1 MDYFLKYIF
10 NYEFEDVLKLS
21 DDTQK
26 VLLECALN
34 GRDISYRK
42 FFKQCIEANVSLAD
56 NPNCIDFYKLFDSEY
71 DGQDDY
77 AEDFIKL
84 FGNSGKVFNLVMNEL
99 MEREDII
106 LICQFLNNGNLQP
119 SAEIADLLL
128 DLAED
133 YYEND
138 RLSLFDT
145 LYKDLFKKSA
155 DILINAGYITEDDL
169 SGEVWK
175 HCFDIED

>member
-42 FFKQCIEANVSLAD
+42 FFKQCINANKSLAD

-84 FGNSGKVFNLVMNEL
+84 FGNSGKVFNLVMNDVL
-99 MEREDII
+99 EREDIF
-106 LICQFLNNGNLQP
+106 LIGQFLDKGYLQP
-119 SAEIADLLL
+119 SAKIADLLL
-128 DLAED
+128 DSADD
-133 YYEND
+133 YYNYTD
-138 RLSLFDT
+138 RSFFDR
-145 LYKDLFKKSA
+145 LYKDFFRKFA
-155 DILINAGYITEDDL
+155 NILLNAGYITKDDL

-175 HCFDIED
+175 HCFDIKD